1 MCCHYGGLSVHLL
14 YSENLSEK
22 CWVSLSIFA
31 MESVWSKQSFDR
43 LSISDWHLGAIRSTQ
58 PTVLSVFSKEDILLM
73 ADG

>member
-31 MESVWSKQSFDR
+31 MESVWSKHR

-58 PTVLSVFSKEDILLM
+58 PTVLSVFSKADILPIT
-73 ADG
+73 DN